1 MTITVDKRGILPCY
15 LPILWDY
22 TTRCTVL
29 CGGAGS
35 GKSYF
40 AAQKIIL
47 KALASPRKI
56 LLIRKVGTSIKDSI
70 WSLTLELLYKGGLTP
85 TIKAVNKSELTIDFI
100 NGSRMLFK
108 GLDDREKIK
117 SINGIT
123 DIVIE
128 EATEINLDDFTQLKL
143 RLRSPLP
150 NNQIHLMFNPV
161 SKANW
166 VYQYFFAN
174 GAPDDCRIIQTTYK
188 DNPHL
193 PEDYVQSLRDLERKN
208 PAYYRIYALGE
219 FATLDKLVF
228 PCYTKRIISRE
239 ECAGMWFWC
248 GCDFGYTNDPTA
260 ITWGY
265 FSPDESKL
273 YITGEYGAVGMTN
286 DVLAEKIIALGL
298 AKEHIVAD
306 SAEPKSIAELRR
318 LGIQRM
324 TASIKGTDSVKN
336 GIDRMQRC
344 DIVIDER
351 CVQTIEEFE
360 NYTWQKDRATGEYI
374 NQPIDAYN
382 HHIDSIRY
390 GLQAVQNKHGKPEE
404 RISIFNRG

>member
-1 MTITVDKRGILPCY
+1 M
-15 LPILWDY
+15 
-22 TTRCTVL
+22 L

-40 AAQKIIL
+40 AIQKIIL

-70 WSLTLELLYKGGLTP
+70 WSLTLELLCKGGLTP
-85 TIKAVNKSELTIDFI
+85 TIKAVNKSDLTIDFI

-174 GAPDDCRIIQTTYK
+174 GAPDDCRIVQTTYK
-188 DNPHL
+188 DNPYL

-219 FATLDKLVF
+219 FATLDKRF
-228 PCYTKRIISRE
+228 
-239 ECAGMWFWC
+239 
-248 GCDFGYTNDPTA
+248 
-260 ITWGY
+260 IT
-265 FSPDESKL
+265 L
-273 YITGEYGAVGMTN
+273 
-286 DVLAEKIIALGL
+286 
-298 AKEHIVAD
+298 
-306 SAEPKSIAELRR
+306 
-318 LGIQRM
+318 
-324 TASIKGTDSVKN
+324 
-336 GIDRMQRC
+336 
-344 DIVIDER
+344 
-351 CVQTIEEFE
+351 
-360 NYTWQKDRATGEYI
+360 
-374 NQPIDAYN
+374 
-382 HHIDSIRY
+382 
-390 GLQAVQNKHGKPEE
+390 
-404 RISIFNRG
+404 